1 MKAINGLLSGSTHFV
16 NQKVKTMF
24 SPDNTYTQNLCC
36 DFIDVKL
43 KLLYAKF
50 ALNLTIIKEL
60 RMVGSNGSPL
70 SNLFNLEKDHICL
83 VKFPMSFA

>member
-24 SPDNTYTQNLCC
+24 SPDNTYTQNLCR

-60 RMVGSNGSPL
+60 RKVGSSGSPL
-70 SNLFNLEKDHICL
+70 FNLFNLEKDHICL
-83 VKFPMSFA
+83 VKFPMSLA

>member
-1 MKAINGLLSGSTHFV
+1 MKAINGLLSESTHFV
-16 NQKVKTMF
+16 NQKVKPKL
-24 SPDNTYTQNLCC
+24 SPDDTYTQNLCR

-60 RMVGSNGSPL
+60 RKVGSSGSPL
-70 SNLFNLEKDHICL
+70 FNLFNLEKDHICL
-83 VKFPMSFA
+83 VKFPMSLA

>member
-1 MKAINGLLSGSTHFV
+1 MKAINGLLSESTHFV
-16 NQKVKTMF
+16 NQKVKPML
-24 SPDNTYTQNLCC
+24 SPDDTYIQNLCR

-60 RMVGSNGSPL
+60 RKVGSSGSPL
-70 SNLFNLEKDHICL
+70 FNLFNLEKDHICL
-83 VKFPMSFA
+83 VKFPMSLA

>member
-60 RMVGSNGSPL
+60 RKVGSSGSPL
-70 SNLFNLEKDHICL
+70 FNLFNLEKDHICL
-83 VKFPMSFA
+83 VKFPMSLA